1 MSYFR
6 PVKSSVK
13 GINMGKRLAPG
24 LFDDV
29 PAAPEAQN
37 QYYSPAL
44 PSTTSVAGKMEMQKL
59 TDEINAVK
67 AKIRSYENQLD
78 VFKNQISDVLK
89 SIDQRFDRLSQALSR
104 LEKGIHNTDRTTDQK
119 LQAFRQKLQNSNME
133 EAKVEGLIE
142 RQTLV
147 IRNFENRLSAM
158 QQLINEKELLIMKY
172 AETLKH
178 VQNQKK

>member
-29 PAAPEAQN
+29 STGPDAQN
-37 QYYSPAL
+37 PYHSPAL
-44 PSTTSVAGKMEMQKL
+44 PSTHSVAGKMEIQKL
-59 TDEINAVK
+59 TDEVNAVK
-67 AKIRSYENQLD
+67 AKTRSYENQLD

-104 LEKGIHNTDRTTDQK
+104 LEKSIHNTDRTTEQK
-119 LQAFRQKLQNSNME
+119 IQAFRQKLQGSHLE

-172 AETLKH
+172 AEALK
-178 VQNQKK
+178 QSQSTKK

>member
-1 MSYFR
+1 M
-6 PVKSSVK
+6 
-13 GINMGKRLAPG
+13 NKRLTPG
-24 LFDDV
+24 LFDEI
-29 PAAPEAQN
+29 PSTNPESQN
-37 QYYSPAL
+37 TYHSPAL
-44 PSTTSVAGKMEMQKL
+44 PSLGTGIGKMELQKL
-59 TDEINAVK
+59 TDEVNAVK

-104 LEKGIHNTDRTTDQK
+104 IEKSVHNNERNTDQK
-119 LQAFRQKLQNSNME
+119 IQNFREKLQSANLE

-158 QQLINEKELLIMKY
+158 QQLINEKELIIMRY
-172 AETLKH
+172 ADAVKQLQPPKPPPR
-178 VQNQKK
+178 K